1 MSHSTAQE
9 DQITRA
15 VVKLNATATGVILG
29 ILAGAALFIA
39 TAWLVIKGG
48 PNPGPHLR
56 LLSQYFPGYSVTWLG
71 SVIGFVYGFFAGF
84 ISGALLGAVYNR
96 LAR

>member
-1 MSHSTAQE
+1 MVQE

-29 ILAGAALFIA
+29 ILCGLGLFIA
-39 TAWLVIKGG
+39 TIWLVIKGG

-56 LLSQYFPGYSVTWLG
+56 LLSQYFPGYSVTLLG
-71 SVIGFVYGFFAGF
+71 SFIGFLYGFIAGF